1 MRLFSG
7 GIIIV
12 FIVFLFLSVK
22 EGYSIDE
29 TVYTQQQFSLQNTSL
44 ESSKLFSLRDPF
56 LTQKERFEFQKKELK
71 HLRLSAIFVSDKSSY
86 AIVDG
91 RIIKENDIIE
101 DKKVIRIERER
112 IILKDY
118 QGREYVI
125 RLKNIVN

>member
-12 FIVFLFLSVK
+12 FLFVGIK

-29 TVYTQQQFSLQNTSL
+29 ATYVQQQLSLQDTSL
-44 ESSKLFSLRDPF
+44 EPSKLFSLRNPF
-56 LTQKERFEFQKKELK
+56 LTPEERFELQKKELK
-71 HLRLSAIFVSDKSSY
+71 HLRLSAIFVSDKFSY

-101 DKKVIRIERER
+101 GKKVIRIEREG
-112 IILKDY
+112 IILRDS